1 MTFRIKT
8 VRWADD
14 WRQQQAYP
22 VMLAIRTPDGTIRWM
37 DVSEYLKAES
47 QQSEEP
53 ITQVIFEGEPLTAL
67 SLLKLRAKILPPP
80 TGD

>member
-47 QQSEEP
+47 HKGEKP
-53 ITQVIFEGEPLTAL
+53 VKQVIFEGE
-67 SLLKLRAKILPPP
+67 RLPP
-80 TGD
+80 